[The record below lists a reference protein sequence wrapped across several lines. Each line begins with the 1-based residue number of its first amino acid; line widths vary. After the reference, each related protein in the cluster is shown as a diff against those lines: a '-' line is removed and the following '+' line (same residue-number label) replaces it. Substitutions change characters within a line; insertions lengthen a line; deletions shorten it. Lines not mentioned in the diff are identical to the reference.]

1 MPNLGYDSLRHLAAD
16 IGEAKIPSAVVVSEL
31 RVIETEQVQ
40 YRGVP
45 VVDVNGVQRGFVANC
60 SFAGQFASNDGLRS
74 LISLSATLIL
84 ANSGL
89 LCSMHS

>member
-1 MPNLGYDSLRHLAAD
+1 MKLQSQSYANTPPPNIRQ
-16 IGEAKIPSAVVVSEL
+16 EEIPTAVVVGEL
-31 RVIETEQVQ
+31 GVIQVEQVQ
-40 YRGVP
+40 HRGVP
-45 VVDVNGVQRGFVANC
+45 IVDVHGVQRGFVANYI
-60 SFAGQFASNDGLRS
+60 FAGQFASNDGLRS